1 MMMKSLELPSLYV
14 EGQSDL
20 HTIVQLLARHDI
32 VLDKDSGPVSVK
44 DAGGDN
50 GVLGAMRT
58 AARASTNQSV
68 GFVVDANGS
77 VASRWQSIC
86 DRFSNLGL
94 DLPDVAPPDG
104 YVGSP
109 PETQAQVGVWIMPD
123 NATDTGSLE
132 TLIQTLVPGDDSL
145 FQHAT
150 SATAE
155 AKQSHA
161 AKFPDQD
168 QNKAEL
174 HCWLAWQK
182 EPGLSFGTA
191 LKVQYFA
198 HDSNEAIA
206 FIDWFRRLFNI

>member
-20 HTIVQLLARHDI
+20 HTIVQLLARHNI
-32 VLDKDSGPVSVK
+32 VLDKDIGPVIVK

-58 AARASTNQSV
+58 AAKASRNRAV

-77 VASRWQSIC
+77 VASRWQSIL
-86 DRFSNLGL
+86 DRLKYLGL
-94 DLPDVAPPDG
+94 NLPAHAPTDG

-109 PETQAQVGVWIMPD
+109 PETQAHVGVWIMPD
-123 NATDTGSLE
+123 NATDTGTLE

-168 QNKAEL
+168 QKKAEL
-174 HCWLAWQK
+174 HLLACMA
-182 EPGLSFGTA
+182 E
-191 LKVQYFA
+191 
-198 HDSNEAIA
+198 
-206 FIDWFRRLFNI
+206 